1 MTRVTKSIIINSPVE
16 KVFEYLSNPEQIMEW
31 QPNVTNIKDITGHG
45 EQQRWIWNY
54 KVMGMS
60 FREKA
65 TVARSTLNA
74 ERRVD
79 SKGGIPNTWLWKFKT
94 ENGGTRLDCEMDY
107 TIRFPLLGKVGE
119 LLLLRG
125 NNRIVNTAMV
135 NIKNRMES

>member
-1 MTRVTKSIIINSPVE
+1 MIRITKSITINAPVE
-16 KVFEYLSNPEQIMEW
+16 KVFEYVSNPEQISEW

-45 EQQRWIWNY
+45 EQQRWTWHY

-60 FREKA
+60 FGGKA
-65 TVARSTLNA
+65 TVTRSTLNA

-79 SKGGIPNTWLWKFKT
+79 SEGGISNTWLWKFKT
-94 ENGGTRLDCEMDY
+94 ENGGTHLNCEMDY
-107 TIRFPLLGKVGE
+107 TVRIPLIGKVGE

-125 NNRIVNTAMV
+125 NNRMVNTAMA